1 MGMYEGAQENIEE
14 VCLEGEKDA
23 NESGKSQVKTII
35 AEKTNERNGAVW
47 WSFTAQHMTSYGVY
61 TENLGVIKWL

>member
-1 MGMYEGAQENIEE
+1 MYEGAQENIEE

-47 WSFTAQHMTSYGVY
+47 
-61 TENLGVIKWL
+61 